1 MNVSITGLIGP
12 QHAALSGIITT
23 GEVKTSRCHIKMLCG
38 DYLTYEKKSNQS
50 GGSPHC
56 RVCGDKTK
64 IEKCS
69 HILTSCSAYEEL
81 RNRKVQELENLSSN
95 VNKTF
100 DFQEIRSNDIDLTQ
114 FLLDPTS
121 INLKQRI
128 NPSDPLL
135 SKFFSISRSYCN
147 LVNTRRINILKT
159 EQKNQE

>member
-1 MNVSITGLIGP
+1 
-12 QHAALSGIITT
+12 
-23 GEVKTSRCHIKMLCG
+23 MLCG

-64 IEKCS
+64 IENIS

-135 SKFFSISRSYCN
+135 SN
-147 LVNTRRINILKT
+147 LVNTRRINILKA
-159 EQKNQE
+159 EQKYQEGTNFFIKLVIHHYIAVLAR